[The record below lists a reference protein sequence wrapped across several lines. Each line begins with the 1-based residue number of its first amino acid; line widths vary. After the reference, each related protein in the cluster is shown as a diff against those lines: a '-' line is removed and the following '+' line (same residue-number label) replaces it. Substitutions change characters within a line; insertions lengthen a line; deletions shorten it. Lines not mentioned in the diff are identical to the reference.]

1 MIMYVGLPFANID
14 LEVNIKSYNKEHEY
28 AGLYSD
34 FSNIRKKI
42 TLNIKKEYSLD
53 VIVSILAHEIS
64 HYFLN
69 VRNISLENNLRN
81 EKLTDTTAVY
91 LGFKKYMLNGY
102 RKFKSDTKVVTNNN
116 GSTRTDTYT
125 KIGYLEVNEINYIVR
140 KLDIIKKDYIIY
152 L

>member
-53 VIVSILAHEIS
+53 VIVSI
-64 HYFLN
+64 
-69 VRNISLENNLRN
+69 
-81 EKLTDTTAVY
+81 
-91 LGFKKYMLNGY
+91 
-102 RKFKSDTKVVTNNN
+102 
-116 GSTRTDTYT
+116 
-125 KIGYLEVNEINYIVR
+125 NYIVR